1 MAGQLRAVK
10 RRIVSVQSTK
20 KITRAMELIASSR
33 IIKAQRRVEAAR
45 PYAEMMREL
54 MASVGKNAGN
64 IDHPLLKQR
73 DEVGT
78 VGLIVISAD
87 RGLAGAYNSNLLRA
101 AERDMRDH
109 QGTKIFASGKKAINY
124 FKFRGYDLAGDWQG
138 YSEQPKIENAREV
151 AKAAVEAFTNGEV
164 DEVRV
169 AYTKFESMLTQRPV
183 VRKLIPAPREEFERN
198 ETETEGVRGSRP
210 PEAGDPL
217 RGDGPKANY
226 IFEPEPEEIL
236 GYLLPRYIEGAVL
249 QGMLEAAAS
258 EQAARRRAMK
268 AATDNA
274 DELIEN
280 LTRVYNQARQAEITT
295 EIMEVIGGAEALS
308 QGGEN
313 DGVAAHRGMSG
324 EDLTKAGG

>member
-54 MASVGKNAGN
+54 MASVSKNAGN
-64 IDHPLLKQR
+64 LDHPLLKQR

-109 QGTKIFASGKKAINY
+109 RDTKIFASGKKAISY
-124 FKFRGYDLAGDWQG
+124 FRSHGSDLVALFQ
-138 YSEQPKIENAREV
+138 QRVIEIADAREV

-164 DEVRV
+164 DEVRL
-169 AYTKFESMLTQRPV
+169 AYTKFESMLTQRPI
-183 VRKLIPAPREEFERN
+183 VRKLIPAPREDLD
-198 ETETEGVRGSRP
+198 ETENSSG
-210 PEAGDPL
+210 
-217 RGDGPKANY
+217 GPQANY

-308 QGGEN
+308 QGDDDV
-313 DGVAAHRGMSG
+313 DGGLVHHGVNSG